1 MMQKK
6 WDIAP
11 QAPASWLD
19 GCRDLHPV
27 LAQILFNRG
36 FKDVEEARRFLY
48 EKDLTED
55 PYDMKDMAKAVERI
69 SRAIAAH
76 EPIVVYGD
84 FDADGVTAATLMM
97 QVLTALGGQADVYFP
112 DREKDGYGLHTSKL
126 EHLAKQGAK
135 VVITVDCGIRSV
147 DEVDAARQGGIDMI
161 ITDHHSVGAEI
172 PPALAVI
179 NPKQEGCQGNE
190 DLAGVGVAFM
200 LATALL
206 LHRWRTDRA
215 SYPEGLRQ
223 SDLLDLVAIGTVA
236 DVMALN
242 VSLNRRLVWHGLNT
256 INEMRRPGIKAL
268 AAVAGLKPGQ
278 IKTSD
283 IGFRLGPR
291 INAAGRLGDARIAY
305 NLLAAASIDEAMAYA
320 QKLDDAQKLHRIN
333 RERQELTRQAEI
345 AIREQIEDAENLSLI
360 FEGDEDFHPGI
371 VGLVAG
377 QLVEEYYRP
386 AVVFQRGD
394 EQSRASCRSIPEF
407 HITHALDQCADLL
420 VRHGGHAMAAGFTVD
435 NRNLDALREKLQ
447 QMAAEA
453 FDGQN
458 LRPTLHL
465 DMELELDDLSADLTA
480 VLDALEP
487 TGHQHP
493 PAAFLTRG
501 LKALDCRTVGKDGKH
516 LKLKFGR
523 HGQAPIDAIGF
534 RMGDWA
540 AQMPSSIDV
549 AYHLE
554 INEWNGHRRLQMRL
568 LDIRPAGA
576 FQLDRHQQDA
586 YIVQAAENRGKP
598 WNQNQNE
605 PRAN

>member
-1 MMQKK
+1 MMQKE
-6 WDIAP
+6 WVLAP

-48 EKDLTED
+48 EKDIPED
-55 PYDMKDMAKAVERI
+55 PYDMKDMKKAVERI
-69 SRAIAAH
+69 NHAIAKG
-76 EPIVVYGD
+76 EPIAVYGD
-84 FDADGVTAATLMM
+84 FDADGVTAAALMM
-97 QVLTALGGQADVYFP
+97 QVLTALGAKAIVYFP
-112 DREKDGYGLHTSKL
+112 DRINEGYGLHTPAL
-126 EHLAKQGAK
+126 QDLAKQGAK

-147 DEVDAARQGGIDMI
+147 DEVGDARQAGLDMI
-161 ITDHHSVGAEI
+161 ITDHHSIGPEM

-200 LATALL
+200 LAKALL

-215 SYPEGLRQ
+215 GYPDLRQ

-236 DVMALN
+236 DVVPLDK
-242 VSLNRRLVWHGLNT
+242 SLNRRLVRHGLNT
-256 INEMRRPGIKAL
+256 INEMRRQGINAL
-268 AAVAGLKPGQ
+268 VQVAGLKPDQ
-278 IKTSD
+278 IKAVN
-283 IGFRLGPR
+283 IGFGLGPR
-291 INAAGRLGDARIAY
+291 INAAGRLRHARIAY
-305 NLLAAASIDEAMAYA
+305 DLLAATSIDEAKAYA
-320 QKLDDAQKLHRIN
+320 QTLDDAQKLHQIN
-333 RERQELTRQAEI
+333 RERQKLTHQTEI
-345 AIREQIEDAENLSLI
+345 AIREQIKDAENLLLI
-360 FEGDEDFHPGI
+360 FVGDKDFRRGI
-371 VGLVAG
+371 VGLAASR
-377 QLVEEYYRP
+377 LVEEYYRP
-386 AVVFQRGD
+386 AIVFQRGD
-394 EQSRASCRSIPEF
+394 KQSHASCRSIPEF
-407 HITHALDQCADLL
+407 HITRALDQCAKLL

-435 NRNLDALREKLQ
+435 NRNLDELHERLTQ
-447 QMAAEA
+447 IAAA
-453 FDGQN
+453 KFDGKN
-458 LRPTLHL
+458 LQPTLRI
-465 DMELELDDLSADLTA
+465 DQELALDDLSTDLA
-480 VLDALEP
+480 RDVQALEP
-487 TGHQHP
+487 TGQEN
-493 PAAFLTRG
+493 PAAIFMSRG

-534 RMGDWA
+534 GLGAWA
-540 AQMPSSIDV
+540 AQMPSYIDV

-554 INEWNGHRRLQMRL
+554 MNEWNGHRRLQMRL

-586 YIVQAAENRGKP
+586 YIVQAAENRGEP